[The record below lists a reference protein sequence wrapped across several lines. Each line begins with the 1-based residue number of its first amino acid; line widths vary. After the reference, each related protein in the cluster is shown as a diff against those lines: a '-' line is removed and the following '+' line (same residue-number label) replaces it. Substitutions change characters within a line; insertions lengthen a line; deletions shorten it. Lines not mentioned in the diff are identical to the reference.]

1 MVMMTEE
8 TTADEK
14 TTVAIPEH
22 LNGAVAWLL
31 SIDPRAHT
39 HITDDIETRERWI
52 GDYGAKAVYP
62 LGIINEDR
70 KPVGWR
76 YRLKGLSAW
85 HYYDNEVFDL
95 PSPEAYE
102 RDAVFL
108 R

>member
-1 MVMMTEE
+1 MTED
-8 TTADEK
+8 TAAVEIS
-14 TTVAIPEH
+14 TNAIPEH
-22 LNGAVAWLL
+22 LSGAVAWLL

-39 HITDDIETRERWI
+39 HITDDSDTRDRWI
-52 GDYGAKAVYP
+52 GDYGANAVFP
-62 LGIINEDR
+62 LGVMDQKRRPI
-70 KPVGWR
+70 GWR

-85 HYYDNEVFDL
+85 HYYDSEVFDL